1 MKRLSVAVLVGLI
14 LVQIAAPVIA
24 SNPSSITIDQ
34 HQSSVSTDQV
44 VQFSATVKDSSGSII
59 SSPVNW
65 SATSG
70 LIDSSGL
77 FTPGMI
83 GTTIITAESG
93 GVNSTTS
100 IEVVRGYPFEIKSMF
115 NNTNVNIDDTISLN
129 ATLVDRAGNPVPGEL
144 TYRSQNGHI
153 DHQNLTW
160 QPDQIG
166 QAILR
171 IIYFELELQVAFN
184 IEAGQPSTLEIPYGL
199 TVQSGTTQHIV
210 PIAKDSHGNEVG
222 ISKAGSLTWQV
233 ENGTISPTGLFFA
246 NAPGVWNISV
256 NSSSGAFGSG
266 TIRVLPAQATGL
278 SIGIESTEVRA
289 GSVVSLSAIRS
300 DILGNNGEIEI
311 PLANWS
317 VPTGS
322 LFVEQGNV
330 KWIPS
335 TIGNWTIG
343 VQDQGFSSTILVNVV
358 QGEISGIEV
367 LLSESILRSGD
378 LIVASIT
385 AHDAAGNMRSVDGAW
400 TISPELSPTD
410 QGDWF
415 ELRPGPTGNYSIS
428 AVWFDNET
436 QLVHETEIILQILPG
451 DLARII
457 LPQSGTRVASDDVL
471 NLSPIFE
478 DEYGNEVD
486 NVPVTWII
494 DDIDMTMEVRLA
506 GDNWAPNSIGM
517 HEIRAMAQGVF
528 AITDV
533 EVIAGTARYI
543 STSHDDGI
551 SVDSGYGI
559 EIQIT
564 TTDVHGNS
572 ALASQVDF
580 EFDDPLGVV
589 SPSSEGD
596 GYWIVEGGQTG
607 EWNLRMRTGSAVSD
621 ITVNVSHGDPVR
633 LLAEISENNPEEG
646 GSMII
651 RIHAI
656 DQAGNRIEVPG
667 DEVSIKCTAGS
678 VSHLAADTHELSID
692 QAGDSHSCNVYWDD
706 LVAQR
711 FFDVEA
717 VLFGGGLG
725 DSNTALTMVSMII
738 FLFIAIMVVLIRRL
752 KVESQDDYDWED
764 DFEDEESENVDSD
777 LYDSQNEQ
785 TETVVEETTP
795 APTEKKESG
804 EELRARLAEEAKKT
818 GVMQAAPGTEQGK
831 TGWYVDSTGELT
843 SWLVSETGEWTRVS

>member
-100 IEVVRGYPFEIKSMF
+100 IEVVRGYPFEIKSRF
-115 NNTNVNIDDTISLN
+115 NNTNVNIDDTIGLN

-322 LFVEQGNV
+322 LFVEQ
-330 KWIPS
+330 
-335 TIGNWTIG
+335 
-343 VQDQGFSSTILVNVV
+343 
-358 QGEISGIEV
+358 EE
-367 LLSESILRSGD
+367 
-378 LIVASIT
+378 
-385 AHDAAGNMRSVDGAW
+385 
-400 TISPELSPTD
+400 PT
-410 QGDWF
+410 
-415 ELRPGPTGNYSIS
+415 E
-428 AVWFDNET
+428 
-436 QLVHETEIILQILPG
+436 
-451 DLARII
+451 
-457 LPQSGTRVASDDVL
+457 
-471 NLSPIFE
+471 
-478 DEYGNEVD
+478 
-486 NVPVTWII
+486 
-494 DDIDMTMEVRLA
+494 
-506 GDNWAPNSIGM
+506 
-517 HEIRAMAQGVF
+517 
-528 AITDV
+528 
-533 EVIAGTARYI
+533 
-543 STSHDDGI
+543 
-551 SVDSGYGI
+551 
-559 EIQIT
+559 
-564 TTDVHGNS
+564 
-572 ALASQVDF
+572 
-580 EFDDPLGVV
+580 
-589 SPSSEGD
+589 
-596 GYWIVEGGQTG
+596 
-607 EWNLRMRTGSAVSD
+607 
-621 ITVNVSHGDPVR
+621 
-633 LLAEISENNPEEG
+633 PEE
-646 GSMII
+646 
-651 RIHAI
+651 
-656 DQAGNRIEVPG
+656 V
-667 DEVSIKCTAGS
+667 
-678 VSHLAADTHELSID
+678 
-692 QAGDSHSCNVYWDD
+692 
-706 LVAQR
+706 
-711 FFDVEA
+711 
-717 VLFGGGLG
+717 
-725 DSNTALTMVSMII
+725 
-738 FLFIAIMVVLIRRL
+738 
-752 KVESQDDYDWED
+752 
-764 DFEDEESENVDSD
+764 
-777 LYDSQNEQ
+777 
-785 TETVVEETTP
+785 
-795 APTEKKESG
+795 
-804 EELRARLAEEAKKT
+804 
-818 GVMQAAPGTEQGK
+818 
-831 TGWYVDSTGELT
+831 
-843 SWLVSETGEWTRVS
+843 